1 MDRTINTGASAE
13 APGALPPPPTP
24 DPAAAPYS
32 DPYPDPDPAPAAV
45 PAPAPNAAAVADPH
59 PDPAAVPYPD
69 PATAAAAHPDPA
81 PAPAYPDP
89 APDPA
94 APPYSYAAS
103 APDPAA
109 DPAYPDPA
117 QAKAAAAYP
126 DPAPAP
132 AYPDPAP
139 ADTAELGPTAI
150 RLYTRLLEGGPQ
162 PTTALAAALG
172 LAEEHTERAAAEL
185 VRHRLLARDPDG
197 TRARWRAVSPYTAA
211 AELVGPEENRL
222 RRRLETLERTR
233 ARLSS
238 LIPLYE
244 ETYRRG
250 ADSGAV
256 EVVESRDRVML
267 LIADTAARCTEE
279 VLTVQPGGGRPP
291 GYLERALP
299 RDLEMLG
306 RGVRLHTLYQH
317 TARYSPGT
325 QEYVQAVSAAGA
337 EVRTLGELFG
347 KMLVFDRATAFL
359 PVWDNPDAAVV
370 LREPSA
376 VAFLC
381 SVFANAWSLAE
392 PFSAS
397 YTATTSAQ
405 LQDTIAGRLAGG
417 AKDELIARRLGMS
430 LRTCRRHIAELMDE
444 LGAESR
450 FQAGYL
456 LALRSASAAPPAE
469 DPHRATTA
477 P

>member
-1 MDRTINTGASAE
+1 MA
-13 APGALPPPPTP
+13 
-24 DPAAAPYS
+24 
-32 DPYPDPDPAPAAV
+32 PAPAGTAAPSPAPA
-45 PAPAPNAAAVADPH
+45 PAPAPNAAAAPACTAQLTPAPAPPAH
-59 PDPAAVPYPD
+59 PDPAAPAPVPAP
-69 PATAAAAHPDPA
+69 AAHPEPDPNPAGITASAPAPAAPA
-81 PAPAYPDP
+81 PAPPDPVPDP
-89 APDPA
+89 ADPVPDPA
-94 APPYSYAAS
+94 AP
-103 APDPAA
+103 APDAGPAA
-109 DPAYPDPA
+109 
-117 QAKAAAAYP
+117 
-126 DPAPAP
+126 
-132 AYPDPAP
+132 
-139 ADTAELGPTAI
+139 ADAAELGPTAL

-185 VRHRLLARDPDG
+185 ARHRLLARDPDG

-325 QEYVQAVSAAGA
+325 QEYVRSVSAAGA

-392 PFSAS
+392 PFSAT
-397 YTATTSAQ
+397 YTATTSTQ
-405 LQDTIAGRLAGG
+405 LQDTIAGRLADGS
-417 AKDELIARRLGMS
+417 KDELIARRLGMS

-456 LALRSASAAPPAE
+456 LALRSASATAPPAE